1 MRRSPLCF
9 LAVTLI
15 LAAAPA
21 FAEVDQTFRE
31 TYPLSPEGTFTLANV
46 NGSVRVEG
54 WERDA
59 VEIEAVKIARGS
71 PSDLYRV
78 HIDVQASDQAVHVAT
93 RYPEGE
99 GVEVLVEYQ
108 VRVPYRAALGRVST
122 VNGEVIVRG
131 VESRGELRTINGHL
145 KLLDS
150 SGRFDLRTT
159 NGNVHVELAQGARN
173 GTLDIETVNGAVF
186 LALPPSAGAELDLST
201 TNGELRSDLPVVLE
215 GSGSRDFR
223 GRIGRGGTSV
233 RVRTMNGSI
242 HLANSRPTV

>member
-1 MRRSPLCF
+1 MWF
-9 LAVTLI
+9 LLVTLL

-21 FAEVDQTFRE
+21 FAEFDHTFRE
-31 TYPLSPEGTFTLANV
+31 TYPLPADGTFTLTNV

-71 PSDLYRV
+71 PTDLYRV
-78 HIDVQASDQAVHVAT
+78 HIEVQASEQAVHVVT
-93 RYPEGE
+93 RYPQGE

-108 VRVPYRAALGRVST
+108 VRVPFHAVLGQVST
-122 VNGEVIVRG
+122 VNGEVTVRG
-131 VESRGELRTINGHL
+131 MESRGEVRTINGHL

-159 NGNVHVELAQGARN
+159 NGNVHVELARGVRAGSLN
-173 GTLDIETVNGAVF
+173 IETVNGAVF
-186 LALPPSAGAELDLST
+186 LALPPGSGAELDLST
-201 TNGELRSDLPVVLE
+201 TNGELLSDLPVTLQ

-223 GRIGRGGTSV
+223 GRIGHGGGTI

-242 HLANSRPTV
+242 QLANSRPTV